1 MFSSLT
7 NSPGIEVYSHA
18 NAFFCFVR
26 ETCSLIRWV
35 KTLKRTFWMANY
47 VAKLLWAEINAL
59 RKLSVSRGR
68 GEYSTGPFKAWA
80 HCLVFRRLRR
90 KQVTRSHGYPSEC
103 QRPHFFFLRLLRV
116 QFHAFGP
123 HVFSFSVIF
132 VSLQISVI
140 QCFVVLV
147 CTSHSDVD

>member
-1 MFSSLT
+1 
-7 NSPGIEVYSHA
+7 
-18 NAFFCFVR
+18 
-26 ETCSLIRWV
+26 
-35 KTLKRTFWMANY
+35 MANY